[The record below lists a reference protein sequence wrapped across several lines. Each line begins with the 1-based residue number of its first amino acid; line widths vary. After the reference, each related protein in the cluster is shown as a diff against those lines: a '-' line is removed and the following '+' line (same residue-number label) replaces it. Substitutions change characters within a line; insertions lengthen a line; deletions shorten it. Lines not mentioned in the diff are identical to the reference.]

1 MQANRDQSKRVL
13 DRALE
18 MRKTNANLI
27 SAEAVEQAQQ
37 AYDVAMATYAST
49 SSQVD
54 QARASLQE
62 AKDNLAKT
70 RIYAPIAGRVTRLAV
85 EEGEVAVPGTFSRE
99 TGLLMT
105 VADSASFSPRSMW
118 TRPMSCASPWATRSP
133 WRSMPSPTRRSWD
146 ASPRSATAPS
156 WSRPGG
162 AGGNTER
169 RRRFRSRDQL
179 DKPPTDIR
187 PDLSATARIVTETR
201 KQAMSIPIIA
211 LTVREHEN
219 LPNELKTPTVDS
231 AKGGKKKEREASFV
245 VHGGVASFVPVK
257 VGIAG
262 EEHFEVLEGL
272 KVGRQHRGGPYQAI
286 RDMRDST
293 RVKQQTRS
301 RLRSGA
307 PAHERR
313 GNRAPRYSPPVRH
326 GRRDRPRPARGVAL
340 DPAQRV
346 RRDHGPSG
354 SGKSTL
360 MNLLGC
366 LDTPTA
372 ASTGSTARKSR
383 GCRRR
388 AGAGAEPRD
397 RLRLPDLQPAAARHR
412 APERRAAAGVRR
424 RRRRSAARG
433 AEALDAVGLGDRMDH
448 RPTSSPADSASAS
461 RSRARW

>member
-1 MQANRDQSKRVL
+1 MSRRTKIGLFLGLVIAVGVGVSALTAARRGNRATDVRLEAVAQRDLVAVVTASGKIEADTKVDVSSDITGRIVKITVREGDRVQKGQLLVQIDPAQYQSVVQRGEAYLSSSQASLLQMQANRDQSKRVL

-105 VADSASFSPRSMW
+105 VADLGVILAKVDVDETDVVRLALGDSVAVAIDAFPDTSFVGRVTKIGNSAKLVSSQ
-118 TRPMSCASPWATRSP
+118 
-133 WRSMPSPTRRSWD
+133 
-146 ASPRSATAPS
+146 
-156 WSRPGG
+156 GG

-169 RRRFRSRDQL
+169 AVDFEVEIQL
-179 DKPPTDIR
+179 DRPPPDIR

-201 KQAMSIPIIA
+201 KQAVSIPIIA

-219 LPNELKTPTVDS
+219 LPNELKAPSADS
-231 AKGGKKKEREASFV
+231 TRGGKKKEREGVFV
-245 VHGGVASFVPVK
+245 VRGGVASFVPVK

-272 KVGRQHRGGPYQAI
+272 KVGDSIVAGPYQAI

-293 RVKQQTRS
+293 RVKQQDDK
-301 RLRSGA
+301 
-307 PAHERR
+307 
-313 GNRAPRYSPPVRH
+313 SPPK
-326 GRRDRPRPARGVAL
+326 RG
-340 DPAQRV
+340 P
-346 RRDHGPSG
+346 G
-354 SGKSTL
+354 S
-360 MNLLGC
+360 
-366 LDTPTA
+366 
-372 ASTGSTARKSR
+372 
-383 GCRRR
+383 
-388 AGAGAEPRD
+388 
-397 RLRLPDLQPAAARHR
+397 
-412 APERRAAAGVRR
+412 
-424 RRRRSAARG
+424 
-433 AEALDAVGLGDRMDH
+433 
-448 RPTSSPADSASAS
+448 
-461 RSRARW
+461 